1 MDSYRR
7 SKAQSILEK
16 HIDELGSIY
25 EKKKASLDQ
34 TEKDEIK
41 EKRKVIIPNSI
52 IITVEPSISLAIN
65 SSSRFEDIRRRT

>member
-25 EKKKASLDQ
+25 EKKEAEQKILGQKIKTINAEL
-34 TEKDEIK
+34 EHLKNK
-41 EKRKVIIPNSI
+41 EKELATANSTSNYKYI
-52 IITVEPSISLAIN
+52 KSMGG
-65 SSSRFEDIRRRT
+65 